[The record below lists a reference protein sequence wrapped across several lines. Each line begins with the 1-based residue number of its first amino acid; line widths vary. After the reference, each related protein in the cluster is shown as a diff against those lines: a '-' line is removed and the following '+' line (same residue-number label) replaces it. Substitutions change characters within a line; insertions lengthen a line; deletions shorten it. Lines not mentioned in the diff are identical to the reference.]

1 MEVSSTEGE
10 GACLFFF
17 SFSSP
22 SLLLLILVALMGLV
36 DSDAVS
42 APWQPE
48 SSPELSRFLATRD
61 VCTLGLLWETGPRV
75 REGDPRR
82 NYKGSVSLFTV
93 FFFQLGD
100 LRLSASWTVLEGS
113 KDNTF
118 RYQTIT
124 AKIHQGRKREGG

>member
-10 GACLFFF
+10 GARLFFF

-22 SLLLLILVALMGLV
+22 SLLILVALMGLV

-42 APWQPE
+42 SPWQPE
-48 SSPELSRFLATRD
+48 SSPELSCFLATRN
-61 VCTLGLLWETGPRV
+61 VCTRGLLETAPRV

-93 FFFQLGD
+93 FF
-100 LRLSASWTVLEGS
+100 SNSET
-113 KDNTF
+113 
-118 RYQTIT
+118 
-124 AKIHQGRKREGG
+124 

>member
-1 MEVSSTEGE
+1 
-10 GACLFFF
+10 
-17 SFSSP
+17 
-22 SLLLLILVALMGLV
+22 MGLV

-61 VCTLGLLWETGPRV
+61 VCTRGLLWETAPRV
-75 REGDPRR
+75 RKGDPRR
-82 NYKGSVSLFTV
+82 NYKGSVSLFTP
-93 FFFQLGD
+93 FFQLGD

-124 AKIHQGRKREGG
+124 LQKSTKPEKGKEAERAI

>member
-10 GACLFFF
+10 RACLFFF

-22 SLLLLILVALMGLV
+22 SLLLILVALMGLV

-48 SSPELSRFLATRD
+48 LSPELSCFLATRN
-61 VCTLGLLWETGPRV
+61 VCTQGLLETAPRV

-93 FFFQLGD
+93 FF
-100 LRLSASWTVLEGS
+100 SNSET
-113 KDNTF
+113 
-118 RYQTIT
+118 
-124 AKIHQGRKREGG
+124 